1 MWLINS
7 PLMPRCLPIL
17 AKWETTLFIELYDI
31 LYVPTWSNLC
41 LGTHKYVSARSCH
54 QCNQNSSNWISYIY
68 IKVRWKLRA
77 VIYLELAVFLF
88 QLNIKLS
95 LAWLESIPIT
105 CSNSTSGDG
114 LLINDWEQ
122 LGGITVMT
130 NQGVTTTFCEGWRK
144 VGHANRFVIITF
156 TVSSDLFRLCW
167 DFFASCYHSAAWLNR
182 LSCFVLLCRG
192 VLPQKSFMLILY
204 NSGLWKRSFFLGY
217 LQIGTSQLTP
227 HHRLTEWVQKC
238 EIIFSGH
245 SFNLFSGLGCQV
257 PQHISPQRKCLWS
270 SKMFAGFGTCM
281 FI

>member
-54 QCNQNSSNWISYIY
+54 QCNQNSSNWISYIC
-68 IKVRWKLRA
+68 KGEVKTCSSQ
-77 VIYLELAVFLF
+77 LF
-88 QLNIKLS
+88 RTCCLCIQLNIKLS

-105 CSNSTSGDG
+105 CWNSTSGDG

-204 NSGLWKRSFFLGY
+204 NSGLWKRIFFWD
-217 LQIGTSQLTP
+217 ICKWAPPS
-227 HHRLTEWVQKC
+227 
-238 EIIFSGH
+238 
-245 SFNLFSGLGCQV
+245 
-257 PQHISPQRKCLWS
+257 
-270 SKMFAGFGTCM
+270 
-281 FI
+281 

>member
-1 MWLINS
+1 MRNNS
-7 PLMPRCLPIL
+7 IY
-17 AKWETTLFIELYDI
+17 WIVWYFIY
-31 LYVPTWSNLC
+31 PTWSNLC

-54 QCNQNSSNWISYIY
+54 QCNQNNSNWISYIC
-68 IKVRWKLRA
+68 KGEVKTCSSQ
-77 VIYLELAVFLF
+77 LF
-88 QLNIKLS
+88 RTCCLCIQLNIKLS

-182 LSCFVLLCRG
+182 
-192 VLPQKSFMLILY
+192 
-204 NSGLWKRSFFLGY
+204 
-217 LQIGTSQLTP
+217 
-227 HHRLTEWVQKC
+227 
-238 EIIFSGH
+238 
-245 SFNLFSGLGCQV
+245 
-257 PQHISPQRKCLWS
+257 
-270 SKMFAGFGTCM
+270 
-281 FI
+281 